1 MFTNV
6 FTLSTITTESHHR
19 HGVSYLRVKI
29 FKWEWCQ
36 PWLWY
41 LSEMMWH
48 SQSRAHSPSVSVT
61 QINQNSLPGHSF
73 AYKKPELPFFHHN
86 RCFSNPPGE
95 ETPSF
100 LSKTWM
106 LSHSLT
112 FCTFPFCIFQGNT
125 FTLWL
130 WKSLYFLSTR
140 LEMYFI
146 FSLFCLFGAKCGGI
160 NHLGM
165 TIWVSCGRLPDFI
178 TNKVKSPLRV
188 GQDAI

>member
-106 LSHSLT
+106 PSNSLT
-112 FCTFPFCIFQGNT
+112 FCTFPLCIFSRKYIYIMIVKVSLLSRYQARNVFHILPFLLVWSQVWRNKPLGNDNMSE
-125 FTLWL
+125 LWETAR
-130 WKSLYFLSTR
+130 LY
-140 LEMYFI
+140 Y
-146 FSLFCLFGAKCGGI
+146 K
-160 NHLGM
+160 
-165 TIWVSCGRLPDFI
+165 
-178 TNKVKSPLRV
+178 
-188 GQDAI
+188 

>member
-1 MFTNV
+1 MEWAISELKFSSGSSASHGCG
-6 FTLSTITTESHHR
+6 TLVRWCDTVRAEHILQVCQSHR
-19 HGVSYLRVKI
+19 HTKILYLGTALLIK
-29 FKWEWCQ
+29 
-36 PWLWY
+36 
-41 LSEMMWH
+41 
-48 SQSRAHSPSVSVT
+48 
-61 QINQNSLPGHSF
+61 NQNSPSSIIIDAFPTLLVRKLPHFSP
-73 AYKKPELPFFHHN
+73 KPECPATLWHSAHFHSA
-86 RCFSNPPGE
+86 F
-95 ETPSF
+95 
-100 LSKTWM
+100 
-106 LSHSLT
+106 
-112 FCTFPFCIFQGNT
+112 FQGNT